1 MTNLAVIGLG
11 KMGLSHLAIANAVP
25 GLTITSIVDK
35 SVLVGSAISKYG
47 KFHHLTDYEEVF
59 GGDVPDAVLIATPTR
74 AHEPMIRTALENG
87 LHVFCEK
94 PLTLS
99 SAASDGLAAMA
110 EDRGLV
116 TQVGYHNRFIGTF
129 TEVKRLL
136 DLGVL
141 GQVTHALAEA
151 YGPVV
156 LRPTKATWRSSA
168 GEGGGCL
175 YDYAAH
181 PINLL
186 NWYFGETIGASGSQ
200 LKRMYSEEVDDEVYA
215 TLRFTGD
222 VTAQLSVNWSDESVR
237 KMTTKVS
244 IWGEHGKIVVDR
256 QELAIYLRREATIP
270 VGYNQGWTMRNITE
284 LTAQVGFYLRGEEY
298 SAQMEAFAAACA
310 TKVPTRSDFRSAAA
324 TDRSIE
330 MIRDDALGLVTG
342 LGPATRGGPRVIAP
356 KRGLA
361 SRLLGR
367 R

>member
-1 MTNLAVIGLG
+1 MTNLAVVGLG

-25 GLTITSIVDK
+25 GLNVTSIVDK
-35 SVLVGSAISKYG
+35 SALVGGAIGKYG
-47 KFHHLTDYEEVF
+47 KFRHLTDYDEVF
-59 GGDVPDAVLIATPTR
+59 SGEVPDAVLIATPTR
-74 AHEPMIRTALENG
+74 AHEPMIRQALERG
-87 LHVFCEK
+87 LHVFAEK

-99 SAASDGLAAMA
+99 SAASAALAALA
-110 EDRGLV
+110 TEKGLV

-129 TEVKRLL
+129 AEVRRLL
-136 DLGVL
+136 DLDVL
-141 GQVTHALAEA
+141 GRITHALAEA

-156 LRPTKATWRSSA
+156 LRPSKATWRSSA

-181 PINLL
+181 PVNLL
-186 NWYFGETIGASGSQ
+186 NWFFGETIGASGSQ
-200 LKRMYSEEVDDEVYA
+200 LKSMYSEEVDDEVYS
-215 TLRFTGD
+215 TLRFGGD

-237 KMTTKVS
+237 KMTTRVS

-256 QELAIYLRREATIP
+256 QELQIYLRREATVP
-270 VGYNQGWTMRNITE
+270 EGYNPGWTMRNITE
-284 LTAQVGFYLRGEEY
+284 LTPPVGYYLRGEEY

-310 TKVPTRSDFRSAAA
+310 AREGTRSDFGSAAA

-330 MIRDDALGLVTG
+330 MIRADASG
-342 LGPATRGGPRVIAP
+342 LGGGEVQAARSGPRVTGR
-356 KRGLA
+356 RGLA